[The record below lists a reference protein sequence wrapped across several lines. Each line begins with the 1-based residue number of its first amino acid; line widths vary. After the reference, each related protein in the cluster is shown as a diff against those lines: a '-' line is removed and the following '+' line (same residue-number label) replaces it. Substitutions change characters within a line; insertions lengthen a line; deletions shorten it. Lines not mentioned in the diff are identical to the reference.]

1 MIGEDKHVYIFSH
14 WDFPIIF
21 FIVLVFIF
29 VEVEVQEREG
39 TCILM
44 ADSPCCMAET
54 NTTL

>member
-54 NTTL
+54 NTML